1 MKPERDP
8 MDVAVGAEL
17 RKRRVAA
24 RLSLADVGKGVG
36 VTYQQVQKYESG
48 ANRVAFATAVRLA
61 EFIGFDGDELV
72 AAAVSAVETSEHARP
87 RAPSARALAL
97 AQRVDRLPAGQR
109 TAIDRIVEAILDSPN
124 NRADLAEVARDGHPA
139 LSYAH

>member
-17 RKRRVAA
+17 RRRRVAA

-48 ANRVAFATAVRLA
+48 ANRIAFAMAVRLA

-87 RAPSARALAL
+87 RAPSVRALAL
-97 AQRVDRLPAGQR
+97 AERVDRLPANQR
-109 TAIDRIVEAILDSPN
+109 TAIDRIVEAILESPS
-124 NRADLAEVARDGHPA
+124 NRADLAEVSQDGHPA